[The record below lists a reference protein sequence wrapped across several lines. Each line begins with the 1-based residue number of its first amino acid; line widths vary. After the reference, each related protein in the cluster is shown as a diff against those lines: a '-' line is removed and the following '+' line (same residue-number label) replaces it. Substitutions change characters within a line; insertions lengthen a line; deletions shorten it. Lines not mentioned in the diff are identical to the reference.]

1 MKRNILLLFTCI
13 LAHAA
18 IAQKDKSY
26 AFWIEFNTKDT
37 GTQVLSKP
45 EALFTEKCIDRRYKY
60 KIPFDY
66 YDIPVSSSN
75 KEKLTG
81 KGYKILAQSRWLNA
95 VTIKATYK
103 EVADSLKGWKFIKQV
118 VYLGELDLKDS
129 VTKQRDLSEMISML
143 EAKFDDIKKKKK
155 DTLWYGK
162 ASAQNLMLNIQVL
175 HNRGFDGTGIDIAVI
190 DAGFKNARFLPH
202 FKHLFD
208 SARILGTWDFVAAE
222 ENVFDDD
229 DHGLSVFSCIGAKKP
244 FEYVGTATQANFWL
258 LRTEQAATEQLL
270 EEALWVQAVEFADS
284 VGVDIIN
291 SSLGYNLFDDKSMNH
306 KQKELNG
313 QTAIISRGASI
324 ASSRGLLIV
333 NSAGN
338 EGDNKWRQIGFPAD
352 ANGILTVGSVDQKLN
367 HSLFSS
373 IGPSADKRIKPDVVA
388 MGENTYVVSGSGT
401 VHQGNGTSYSSPI
414 MAGVTACL
422 LQSNIEAT
430 PEQMIKALQLSS
442 HQYYIPDK
450 FEGYG
455 LPDAALAD
463 TILKSMV
470 NMYTGDKC
478 LDARWLKD
486 KNAHLVVYVKQPQ
499 KIKILVSDELGTF
512 SYELFEKIKS
522 PGVNRFPVKKTAKL
536 PDGVYEIK
544 VMFNGGVNSFKIIKS
559 K

>member
-1 MKRNILLLFTCI
+1 MRKFLQLFLLFAVTN
-13 LAHAA
+13 AS
-18 IAQKDKSY
+18 AQKGKKY
-26 AFWIEFNTKDT
+26 AFWVEFNTKDT
-37 GTQVLSKP
+37 AQQILSKP
-45 EALFTEKCIDRRYKY
+45 ELLFTEKCIDRRYKH

-66 YDIPVSSSN
+66 FDIPVSRLHT
-75 KEKLTG
+75 EKITA
-81 KGYKILAQSRWLNA
+81 KGYEILSQSRWLNA
-95 VTIKATYK
+95 VTIKSSYK

-118 VYLGELDLKDS
+118 VYLGELDIKDS
-129 VTKQRDLSEMISML
+129 VARQRDLSEMISML

-162 ASAQNLMLNIQVL
+162 ASAQNLMLNIQSL
-175 HNRGFDGTGIDIAVI
+175 HQKGYDGTGIDVAVI

-208 SARILGTWDFVAAE
+208 SARMLGTWDFVSGE

-229 DHGLSVFSCIGAKKP
+229 DHGLSVFSCIGASKP
-244 FEYVGTATQANFWL
+244 YEYVGTAPQANYWL

-284 VGVDIIN
+284 VGADIVN

-313 QTAIISRGASI
+313 QTAIISRAASI

-333 NSAGN
+333 SSAGN

-414 MAGVTACL
+414 MAGVAACL
-422 LQSNIEAT
+422 LQANITVT
-430 PEQMIKALQLSS
+430 PDLIIKALQLSA
-442 HQYYIPDK
+442 HQYFSPDK

-463 TILKSMV
+463 TILKAM
-470 NMYTGDKC
+470 TAIQWGDQC

-486 KNAHLVVYVKQPQ
+486 KNLHMVVYVKQPQ
-499 KIKILVSDELGTF
+499 KVKMMVSDEFGKYA
-512 SYELFEKIKS
+512 YEVVEKIKS
-522 PGVNRFPVKKTAKL
+522 PGVYRFPLKKTAKL

-544 VMFNGGVNSFKIIKS
+544 VLFAGGVNSFKIIKS